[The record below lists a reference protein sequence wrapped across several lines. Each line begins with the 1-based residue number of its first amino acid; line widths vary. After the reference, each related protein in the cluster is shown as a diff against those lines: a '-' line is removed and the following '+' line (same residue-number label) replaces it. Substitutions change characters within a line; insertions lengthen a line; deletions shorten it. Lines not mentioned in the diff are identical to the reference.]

1 MAIAARGRLVVLI
14 TGMTS
19 PPAAIEAFLA
29 EIAAAPKFVAAL
41 PEDRRAEILTGL
53 EAAMRALWTLGDGD
67 IRALGFCDDVLSIAR
82 RDEPLKQKVEALVD
96 VFANK
101 NLPLKIG

>member
-1 MAIAARGRLVVLI
+1 
-14 TGMTS
+14 
-19 PPAAIEAFLA
+19 
-29 EIAAAPKFVAAL
+29 
-41 PEDRRAEILTGL
+41 
-53 EAAMRALWTLGDGD
+53 MRALWTLGDGD

-101 NLPLKIG
+101 KLPLKIG

>member
-1 MAIAARGRLVVLI
+1 VPICICSTVHGSVAIADSGSLVVFI
-14 TGMTS
+14 AGMTS

-29 EIAAAPKFVAAL
+29 EIAVAPQFVAAF
-41 PEDRRAEILTGL
+41 PEDRRAE
-53 EAAMRALWTLGDGD
+53 LGDGD
-67 IRALGFCDDVLSIAR
+67 MRALGFCDDVLSIAR

-101 NLPLKIG
+101 KLPLKIG